1 MNADM
6 NAERVG
12 PVLTA
17 EPVGHVVAEVLLQ
30 ENPGATLVDRGS
42 YLRVTVPQRCVLP
55 RRAVEAR
62 LGRPFHLPGDL
73 ERVMPSFKGHLQIDA
88 EEASWRAQR

>member
-1 MNADM
+1 M
-6 NAERVG
+6 VG

-17 EPVGHVVAEVLLQ
+17 EPVGHAVAEVLLQ
-30 ENPGATLVDRGS
+30 ENAGATLVDRGS
-42 YLRVTVPQRCVLP
+42 YLRVTAPQRCVLS

-73 ERVMPSFKGHLQIDA
+73 ERVMPAFKGHLQVSA
-88 EEASWRAQR
+88 EEASWQARR